1 MTTLHIT
8 NGDSVA
14 GTLNELSTD
23 AVLPWR
29 DVLHDGPVPGG
40 IDAQALRKVRAE
52 FLSDRDWTTYDVV
65 LADLTGRDAQLAA
78 MGAGDEVVLW
88 FEPDLYDQLQLM
100 QILSQLYLKPAAA
113 RPTVTIV
120 SADEL
125 LGPLSKAE
133 LANYIEKQRVVRDV
147 DLEVAAQGWEAFT
160 SSNHTLLKQFA
171 ETEHALF
178 AANSYAEDTSVVLP
192 HMHNAIRRLL
202 QEYPSDKNGLSRS
215 EQQIV
220 DVLTQGARTIGE
232 TYQQS
237 HGPTEE
243 WIWLG
248 DWGFAW
254 YVERLMT
261 GASPLIELVDGAA
274 HSAGF
279 ASRAKTDGA
288 AFWNQ
293 KIQLTETGVAV
304 AEGTRNALLLNGIDR
319 WIGGV
324 HLLQRAVS

>member
-14 GTLNELSTD
+14 GTLNEFSSD

-29 DVLHDGPVPGG
+29 DVLHDGPVPGDV
-40 IDAQALRKVRAE
+40 DAAALRAVRAQ
-52 FLSDRDWTTYDVV
+52 FLAERGWTSYDVV

-100 QILSQLYLKPAAA
+100 QILAQLYLKPAAA
-113 RPTVTIV
+113 RPTITIV

-125 LGPLSKAE
+125 LGPLSKSE
-133 LANYIEKQRVVRDV
+133 LAKYIEKQRTVREV
-147 DLEVAAQGWEAFT
+147 DLEIAAQGWEAFT
-160 SSNHTLLKQFA
+160 SSDNTLLRQFA
-171 ETEHALF
+171 ETDHPLF
-178 AANSYAEDTSVVLP
+178 AANSYSADSSVVLP
-192 HMHNAIRRLL
+192 HMHGAIRRLL
-202 QEYPSDKNGLSRS
+202 QEYPSEKNGLSRS

-220 DVLTQGARTIGE
+220 DVLMQGARTLGE
-232 TYQQS
+232 TYQQA
-237 HGPTEE
+237 HGPKEE

-254 YVERLMT
+254 YVERLMS
-261 GASPLIELVDGAA
+261 GASPLVEGVDGAGDRA
-274 HSAGF
+274 SF
-279 ASRAKTDGA
+279 ARRAQTDGA

-293 KIQLTETGVAV
+293 KIRLTEAGAAV
-304 AEGTRNALLLNGIDR
+304 AAGTRNTLLLNGIDR

-324 HLLQRAVS
+324 HLIERAVS